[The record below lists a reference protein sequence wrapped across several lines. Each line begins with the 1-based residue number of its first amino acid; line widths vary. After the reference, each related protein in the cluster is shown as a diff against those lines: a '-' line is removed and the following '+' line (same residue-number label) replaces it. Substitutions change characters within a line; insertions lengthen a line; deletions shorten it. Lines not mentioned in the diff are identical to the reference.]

1 MKTIIILLLGL
12 TIFSCNSTDS
22 KFETSKKE
30 TIQTS
35 EPNYQVAIQF
45 INDYL
50 AYSNDFKSKVGL
62 IEWVNKRTDVTVGFK
77 AELKRIID
85 EAEKNDPELG
95 LGFDPVLDAQD
106 SPNKFELDKSDSE
119 YLVVKGVKWIDFKLT
134 LKLKLEGNKW
144 LVDGAGII
152 NIPENKRI
160 ER

>member
-1 MKTIIILLLGL
+1 MKTIILLLGL
-12 TIFSCNSTDS
+12 TVLSCNATDS
-22 KFETSKKE
+22 KSEPSKKE

-50 AYSNDFKSKVGL
+50 AYSNDFKSEVGL

-77 AELKRIID
+77 VELKRIID

-106 SPNKFELDKSDSE
+106 NPSKFEIDNTDSE
-119 YLVVKGVKWIDFKLT
+119 YLIVKGVKWADF
-134 LKLKLEGNKW
+134 E
-144 LVDGAGII
+144 
-152 NIPENKRI
+152 I
-160 ER
+160 EI

>member
-1 MKTIIILLLGL
+1 LKTIILLLLGL
-12 TIFSCNSTDS
+12 TVLSCKTTDS
-22 KFETSKKE
+22 KSEPSKKE
-30 TIQTS
+30 TIQTF

-50 AYSNDFKSKVGL
+50 AYSNDFKSEVGL

-106 SPNKFELDKSDSE
+106 NPSKFEIDNTDSE
-119 YLVVKGVKWIDFKLT
+119 YLIVKGVKWADFKLT
-134 LKLKLEGNKW
+134 LKLKFEENNW
-144 LVDGAGII
+144 LINGSGII
-152 NIPENKRI
+152 NVPEIKRI
-160 ER
+160 KR